1 MEAHFAKKDKFL
13 HFSLITTWTCLIG
26 SFPAQSKS
34 FYTFH
39 IEKKLLF
46 DRIRVRTRDAI
57 QTFWLELDF
66 IELGDHVSIF
76 SPHSFRDRK
85 CCIVLVHARYFMQKY
100 FQCELNHTVQLV
112 LVDLC
117 DRNFIYWLCFDLLCW
132 VLLDKAKNGV
142 QRTIRHIAK
151 KNHF

>member
-1 MEAHFAKKDKFL
+1 
-13 HFSLITTWTCLIG
+13 
-26 SFPAQSKS
+26 
-34 FYTFH
+34 
-39 IEKKLLF
+39 
-46 DRIRVRTRDAI
+46 
-57 QTFWLELDF
+57 
-66 IELGDHVSIF
+66 
-76 SPHSFRDRK
+76 
-85 CCIVLVHARYFMQKY
+85 MQKY

-151 KNHF
+151 KNYNF